1 MLALPEFLASA
12 VRGLLATSSVP
23 SFSTISRAR
32 FRIGVARQPETESAN
47 PDEEA
52 PN

>member
-1 MLALPEFLASA
+1 MADAQGDRIVHHLDLKPLFGS
-12 VRGLLATSSVP
+12 GLR
-23 SFSTISRAR
+23 IR